1 MGSKVDDLTGLY
13 NADTAREHIIERM
26 ENIKPDTTDV
36 FLLMDCDNFQ
46 DINETHGHIIGD
58 KVLEHLGNILKKSF
72 RKTDIIG
79 RMGGDEFCVY
89 MKDMSSIEIVEQ
101 KCRKINDDLKKA
113 LTNVDASVSFGVTLV
128 QHEDTYENVYE
139 RAERA
144 LYEAKQKRKA

>member
-1 MGSKVDDLTGLY
+1 
-13 NADTAREHIIERM
+13 
-26 ENIKPDTTDV
+26 
-36 FLLMDCDNFQ
+36 
-46 DINETHGHIIGD
+46 
-58 KVLEHLGNILKKSF
+58 
-72 RKTDIIG
+72 
-79 RMGGDEFCVY
+79 

>member
-46 DINETHGHIIGD
+46 DINETHGRIIGD